1 MTDKYIRTTLKLA
14 AFVLNY
20 PARGIPVDHINT
32 HSLRSGGANA
42 LALNGYS
49 EWEIQKMGR
58 WRSTTF
64 KEYIQ
69 NELHCYAIGMS
80 SNMQCQFNFVNIA
93 GGTYHDVTDHVLDEP
108 YNIHP
113 STEPTFQTEILAV

>member
-1 MTDKYIRTTLKLA
+1 MTDKYIRATLKLA
-14 AFVLNY
+14 AFALNY
-20 PARGIPVDHINT
+20 PARGIPIDRIDT

-42 LALNGYS
+42 LTLNGYS

-58 WRSTTF
+58 WRRV

-69 NELHCYAIGMS
+69 NELHSYAIGMS
-80 SNMQCQFNFVNIA
+80 SNMQCQFNFVHIA
-93 GGTYHDVTDHVLDEP
+93 GGTYHDVTDHVLDKP

-113 STEPTFQTEILAV
+113 STGTTIQTEQLAV